1 MHSPAKHSTPGS
13 DNSDSKRGNPMSL
26 KLRILRKMVRKAR
39 FSLILSGSDR
49 AQYMGSKGFARG
61 VGENVWF
68 QPRVMPNDANLVRF
82 HNNIVVAAGVTFVA
96 HDVINLMIGRKNGVK
111 LPVNEDCIEIM
122 DDVFIGSDS
131 VVLGGVRIGPRA
143 VVAAGSIVT
152 KDVPP
157 DSIVGG
163 VPAKVIGNFA
173 DLEKSR
179 LATAGRFEGMS
190 RREID
195 DELWSRFEEKR
206 RTPESE

>member
-1 MHSPAKHSTPGS
+1 M
-13 DNSDSKRGNPMSL
+13 DN
-26 KLRILRKMVRKAR
+26 
-39 FSLILSGSDR
+39 
-49 AQYMGSKGFARG
+49 
-61 VGENVWF
+61 
-68 QPRVMPNDANLVRF
+68 
-82 HNNIVVAAGVTFVA
+82 
-96 HDVINLMIGRKNGVK
+96 
-111 LPVNEDCIEIM
+111 
-122 DDVFIGSDS
+122 VFIGSGS

-206 RTPESE
+206 RTPGSE